1 MATHQFYAYAPGA
14 LVYNSASNSYSLRA
28 DYDPDLHRVLITITD
43 DDAFIDGDQNQ
54 NEVGED
60 TNQTAVVTRL
70 DGTIIASGRIYDELF
85 VEVTRPDG
93 GIIDL
98 ERMEIGGVAV
108 GTLTTEPLVPGQSY
122 PFYQTSDVVAG
133 SYDNRLVYGDI
144 QSVPCFGA
152 GTMIATDQG
161 EVPVDWLRAG
171 DRVLTRDMGYQPLV
185 WTGRFEVAADAPP
198 EDAGAVTIAADA
210 FGPGLPS
217 RAMRLTPSHRILLH
231 DVALELHF
239 GEAEMFA
246 AARHLIDGD
255 AVRLTLGGTRQV
267 FYHLLLAEHQVILAE
282 GLWVESL
289 FAGDQM
295 VASLPART
303 RKRIADLIGSGH
315 RQTARAC
322 LKAREIPL
330 LPRGPVPVSGRVAA

>member
-1 MATHQFYAYAPGA
+1 MATFQFYAYAPGA
-14 LVYNSASNSYSLRA
+14 LVYNATSNTFTLRA
-28 DYDPDLHRVLITITD
+28 DFDPDLHRVLITITD
-43 DDAFIDGDQNQ
+43 DDALVDGDQYQ
-54 NEVGED
+54 NEVGD
-60 TNQTAVVTRL
+60 DANQTAVVTRP
-70 DGTIIASGRIYDELF
+70 DGSVVASGRIYDEAFAEL
-85 VEVTRPDG
+85 TNPG
-93 GIIDL
+93 GGLIDI
-98 ERMEIGGVAV
+98 ERMEIGGVHV
-108 GTLTTEPLVPGQSY
+108 GYLTNQALTPGYSY
-122 PFYQTSDVVAG
+122 PLYQSAEVVA
-133 SYDNRLVYGDI
+133 SNPDTRIPYSDI

-161 EVPVDWLRAG
+161 ALPVDWLRAG
-171 DRVLTRDMGYQPLV
+171 DRVLTRDMGYQPLL
-185 WTGRFEVAADAPP
+185 WTGRFEVAAGAPP
-198 EDAGAVTIAADA
+198 EDAGAVAIAADA
-210 FGPGLPS
+210 FGPGLPA

-231 DVALELHF
+231 DAALELHF

-246 AARHLIDGD
+246 AACHLVDGG
-255 AVRLTLGGTRQV
+255 AVRLAPGGARQV

-289 FAGDQM
+289 FAGDRM